1 MAYVAARGGED
12 AIQNAE
18 HLYRELFG
26 GVSSERVQALE
37 DALPYLLDRIM
48 GEASLYAPQLAALA
62 LTQSGG
68 DLYEAVL
75 LLRAFRSTQ
84 PRLAYAFSV
93 KLEESLTVRRISAA
107 FKDIPGGQTLGPTLD
122 YSHRVLMLEHLKESA
137 SPLPDALEAETAAP
151 AHYPLTADWLREG
164 GLLPPAKHTPVNTPE
179 EVAELPDL
187 TREPPQYPVPRGLR
201 LQALARADTGG
212 VLALGYANMRGYGT
226 IHPTVN
232 EVRLAYAEVNLRHPV
247 TGETFSA
254 GRVRVSQAEVVGKF
268 TRAGSTVSATGAVT
282 VVPDRTDLELGM
294 CATLG
299 WNETKL
305 IAGAM
310 LDVAMNLERPHP
322 SQTEEFV
329 LSHTEAVES
338 SGFCIHYKLPH
349 YVTFSSDLDSVRG
362 AKAGGNAVVAGE
374 VTG

>member
-18 HLYRELFG
+18 LLYRELFG
-26 GVSSERVQALE
+26 GVSKERVQALE
-37 DALPYLLDRIM
+37 DAVPYLLDRIM

-84 PRLAYAFSV
+84 PRLAYAFAV

-122 YSHRVLMLEHLKESA
+122 YSHRVLMLEHLKEGA
-137 SPLPDALEAETAAP
+137 LPLSDALEAETAAP
-151 AHYPLTADWLREG
+151 ARYPLTADWLREG
-164 GLLPPAKHTPVNTPE
+164 GLLPPMQNTPVTTPE

-187 TREPPQYPVPRGLR
+187 TREPPQYPVPRGMR

-212 VLALGYANMRGYGT
+212 VLTLGYANMRGYGT
-226 IHPTVN
+226 VHPTVG
-232 EVRLAYAEVNLRHPV
+232 EVRLAYAEVNLRHPI

-254 GRVRVSQAEVVGKF
+254 GRVRVSQAEVVSKF
-268 TRAGSTVSATGAVT
+268 TRAGS
-282 VVPDRTDLELGM
+282 TDLELGM

-305 IAGAM
+305 IAAAM

-362 AKAGGNAVVAGE
+362 AKAGGNTAVAGE
-374 VTG
+374 VNG